1 MRPMSSPAVSDA
13 TQRRYK
19 GRQRTLLAGKLAT
32 VDATETLDCTIRNIS
47 DTGAMIEMTSPQL
60 LTGPLQLMQVKDGLA
75 WDVEIVWRRGNRIGL
90 RLGDRH
96 DLKANTEIQLKALR
110 AIWSQMALR

>member
-1 MRPMSSPAVSDA
+1 MSSLSAADA
-13 TQRRYK
+13 AQRRNN
-19 GRQRTLLAGKLAT
+19 GRQRTLLAGKLAN

-47 DTGAMIEMTSPQL
+47 DTGAMIETSSPQRL
-60 LTGPLQLMQVKDGLA
+60 SGPLHLLQVKDGVA
-75 WDVEIVWRRGNRIGL
+75 WDVEIVWRRGNRIGV

-96 DLKANTEIQLKALR
+96 DLKANTEVQLRALR

>member
-1 MRPMSSPAVSDA
+1 MSNPAVADT

-32 VDATETLDCTIRNIS
+32 ADAAATVDCTIRNIS
-47 DTGAMIEMTSPQL
+47 DTGAMIETVAPQL
-60 LTGPLQLMQVKDGLA
+60 LTGPLHLLQVKDGLA
-75 WDVEIVWRRGNRIGL
+75 WDVEIVWRRGNRLGL

-96 DLKANTEIQLKALR
+96 DLKAGTEAQLKALR